1 MGSCEQ
7 DTEPSGSIKCVEF
20 LDYRSE
26 YELLKGCSEM
36 LMLAIELE
44 LDKHTLK
51 HEVQIIFKHSVS
63 PSKKK

>member
-1 MGSCEQ
+1 VGSCEQ

-26 YELLKGCSEM
+26 YELLKGFSEM

-51 HEVQIIFKHSVS
+51 HEVQIIFKHSVP

>member
-1 MGSCEQ
+1 MNFSR
-7 DTEPSGSIKCVEF
+7 VV
-20 LDYRSE
+20 
-26 YELLKGCSEM
+26 LKRM
-36 LMLAIELE
+36 MLARKLE